1 MYIYIYEYTP
11 SVNVRAHLPH
21 LFHSP
26 VVNRLCESPQRIKN
40 GHPPPPPH
48 THTRTRAEQ
57 PIMPA
62 TLMNEKGD
70 PWRWVVLA
78 LFCLYSAS
86 NAIQWITY
94 SSIAT
99 ATRTFFDLTTN
110 QLNMLSS
117 VYMIVFVVGA
127 YFTCTTFE
135 RWGVR
140 RGVLIGC
147 ELNAMGSILKV
158 APGLQKPCYLTL
170 VVPQTLNSIAQLFV
184 LSTPPLIA
192 AQYFAPHQRTF
203 ATAIAAT
210 ANSLGNA
217 IALFAPPLIV
227 RSSTGTTKEFMLLFC
242 LEMGFCVL
250 ITVGVFLFLRPP
262 SFKAPS
268 QALLGELA
276 SAEGR
281 AASGR
286 AQRPVAQQ
294 LHQRRGDR
302 EEGVAPDELQSEAC
316 SNVQNGD
323 RSSVEDKNDD
333 SGVGAGR
340 GRAVAHGQR
349 HTASGEPIASHIS
362 ACAGARGNNTSVN
375 RPVVEFADAEGT
387 AKPGG
392 GAYSAQEVTLDPS
405 PDFYTEF
412 DRGSMSKHKAMT
424 MWHRL
429 RHNEH
434 VITFLEVGH
443 TIYLLLCRRDFV
455 FLLGAFSISMGS
467 VWTYASVLAQILE
480 PFGVAAELAGG
491 IGAFNVI
498 VGTVVSYLVGLWV
511 DRTRHYKYPLLVCLM
526 GSVLCCI
533 GLIIIMLKAPS
544 HTRTMDGL
552 CSFIYI
558 FAGVF
563 QNTAIPICFE
573 FAMEISY
580 PLPESVPGALLMAGA
595 NLCSLIMLSVAS
607 MMLGNGVAST
617 SACVSV
623 LILITCVCV
632 VGAIL
637 AVFPRE
643 KLYRRDAEVE
653 ARQQLVAASADSYA
667 ASTAATRQ
675 FYANSLTAHPHP
687 QPPLP
692 LSGLENARRGAP
704 APLSGATGKDAETEK
719 EMLPRAARRP
729 SETKAP
735 PAVVAVCKSVFAD
748 DELLDDALVDAR
760 QLQNRMTREEMNGGT
775 PGLAQHQ
782 EEEMCARHR

>member
-1 MYIYIYEYTP
+1 
-11 SVNVRAHLPH
+11 
-21 LFHSP
+21 
-26 VVNRLCESPQRIKN
+26 
-40 GHPPPPPH
+40 
-48 THTRTRAEQ
+48 
-57 PIMPA
+57 MPA
-62 TLMNEKGD
+62 TLMTEKGD
-70 PWRWVVLA
+70 PRRWVVLA

-99 ATRTFFDLTTN
+99 ATRTFFNLTTN

-147 ELNAMGSILKV
+147 GLNAMGSILKV

-170 VVPQTLNSIAQLFV
+170 IVPQTLNSIAQLFV

-227 RSSTGTTKEFMLLFC
+227 KSSTGTTKEFMLLFC
-242 LEMGFCVL
+242 LEMGFCVF
-250 ITVGVFLFLRPP
+250 ITVGVVLFLRSP

-268 QALLGELA
+268 QVLLEELA
-276 SAEGR
+276 SAQAR

-286 AQRPVAQQ
+286 AKHPAAQQ
-294 LHQRRGDR
+294 LHRRRGER
-302 EEGVAPDELQSEAC
+302 EEGFASDELHSEAG
-316 SNVQNGD
+316 SNRQ
-323 RSSVEDKNDD
+323 SSGEDENDD
-333 SGVGAGR
+333 SCVGAER
-340 GRAVAHGQR
+340 GRAAAHGER
-349 HTASGEPIASHIS
+349 HTALSEPIASHVS
-362 ACAGARGNNTSVN
+362 TCAGARGSNTSAS
-375 RPVVEFADAEGT
+375 RPAVEFADVEST
-387 AKPGG
+387 AKPGD
-392 GAYSAQEVTLDPS
+392 GAYNTQEDTLDPS
-405 PDFYTEF
+405 PAFYTEF

-424 MWHRL
+424 VWRRL
-429 RHNEH
+429 QHSEH

-443 TIYLLLCRRDFV
+443 TIYLLVCRRDFV

-480 PFGVAAELAGG
+480 PFGVAAELAGS

-498 VGTVVSYLVGLWV
+498 VGTVASYLVGLWV
-511 DRTRHYKYPLLVCLM
+511 DRTRHYKYPLLVCLI

-533 GLIIIMLKAPS
+533 GLIVIMLKAPS

-595 NLCSLIMLSVAS
+595 NLCSLIMLSIAS

-617 SACVSV
+617 SACVNV
-623 LILITCVCV
+623 LILITCVCF

-637 AVFPRE
+637 AIFPRE

-653 ARQQLVAASADSYA
+653 ARQQLVAASADGYV

-675 FYANSLTAHPHP
+675 CYESSLTAHP

-692 LSGLENARRGAP
+692 LSGLGSAKRGAP
-704 APLSGATGKDAETEK
+704 TPLNGVTGRDTETE
-719 EMLPRAARRP
+719 EILPHAARHP
-729 SETKAP
+729 FETNVP
-735 PAVVAVCKSVFAD
+735 PAAAAVCKSVFAD
-748 DELLDDALVDAR
+748 DELLDDTLEDVR

-775 PGLAQHQ
+775 PGLVQHHQ
-782 EEEMCARHR
+782 EEDMCVQPR

>member
-1 MYIYIYEYTP
+1 
-11 SVNVRAHLPH
+11 
-21 LFHSP
+21 
-26 VVNRLCESPQRIKN
+26 
-40 GHPPPPPH
+40 
-48 THTRTRAEQ
+48 
-57 PIMPA
+57 MPA
-62 TLMNEKGD
+62 TLMTEQGD
-70 PWRWVVLA
+70 PWRWAVLA
-78 LFCLYSAS
+78 LFCLFSAS

-99 ATRTFFDLTTN
+99 ATRAFFNLTTN
-110 QLNMLSS
+110 ELNMLSS

-140 RGVLIGC
+140 LGVLVGC
-147 ELNAMGSILKV
+147 GLNAMGSILKV

-170 VVPQTLNSIAQLFV
+170 MVPQILNSIAQLFV

-227 RSSTGTTKEFMLLFC
+227 RSSAGTANEFMLLFC

-250 ITVGVFLFLRPP
+250 ITGGVILFLRPP

-276 SAEGR
+276 STQA
-281 AASGR
+281 
-286 AQRPVAQQ
+286 RPAVRCTKRSHAQQ
-294 LHQRRGDR
+294 LQQRRGER
-302 EEGVAPDELQSEAC
+302 EEEHVSDELQSEVG
-316 SNVQNGD
+316 SDGQNGD
-323 RSSVEDKNDD
+323 RSSGEDANDNNGLDLRQD
-333 SGVGAGR
+333 SAST
-340 GRAVAHGQR
+340 HGQR
-349 HTASGEPIASHIS
+349 HTAWTEPIASSIPARS
-362 ACAGARGNNTSVN
+362 GAHGIHCSTAHPSVELTN
-375 RPVVEFADAEGT
+375 
-387 AKPGG
+387 AKVMSIPGG
-392 GAYSAQEVTLDPS
+392 CAYSAQEDTLDAS
-405 PDFYTEF
+405 PGFDTEF

-424 MWHRL
+424 VWRRL

-434 VITFLEVGH
+434 VITFLEVGY

-480 PFGVAAELAGG
+480 PFGVAAELAGS

-498 VGTVVSYLVGLWV
+498 VGTVVSYIVGLWV
-511 DRTRHYKYPLLVCLM
+511 DRTRHYKYPLLACLI

-544 HTRTMDGL
+544 HSRTMDGL

-595 NLCSLIMLSVAS
+595 NLCSLIMLSIAS
-607 MMLGNGVAST
+607 VMLGNGVAST
-617 SACVSV
+617 SACVNV
-623 LILITCVCV
+623 LTVITCVCFM
-632 VGAIL
+632 GAVL
-637 AVFPRE
+637 AIFPRE

-653 ARQQLVAASADSYA
+653 ARQKLVPVPADNYA
-667 ASTAATRQ
+667 ASTATTRPL
-675 FYANSLTAHPHP
+675 YEGSLTAHS
-687 QPPLP
+687 QLP
-692 LSGLENARRGAP
+692 LLGLGSATRGAP
-704 APLSGATGKDAETEK
+704 ASLSGVTDKDAETQEQ
-719 EMLPRAARRP
+719 MRQHSVGFP

-735 PAVVAVCKSVFAD
+735 PTVTVVCKSVFAD
-748 DELLDDALVDAR
+748 DELLDDALPDAR
-760 QLQNRMTREEMNGGT
+760 HFQSPKAREAMNSRT
-775 PGLAQHQ
+775 LARAQHQ
-782 EEEMCARHR
+782 EEEMCVRHR